1 MLSDRSYMRD
11 SYARP
16 PRPALT
22 WIISAVIAGFIL
34 ENVFERWFVSRMFSD
49 FFALTPAGIAK
60 GHLWQLITYSFVNP
74 TESPLYVLYIIFNVL
89 CLYMLGRELEGL
101 LGTKRFVGLYLSAI
115 VVGAG
120 CWLAV
125 NYRFGGEAFGAW
137 PGVAALFTLY
147 ACLNADQEMPFLFFF
162 FIPVTLKPKY
172 LAWFALAVDFCGLAV
187 WEVFGKAS
195 PLGWCHSAHLGGMLT
210 GYLYYKLVHQ
220 REWRNPDSRADI
232 ELPGWLRKTQ
242 KTAVAA
248 APYKVNITTREDLR
262 AEVDR
267 ILDKINSE
275 GFNSL
280 TAEEK
285 RVLDEAK
292 DSLSRP

>member
-1 MLSDRSYMRD
+1 MRD

-22 WIISAVIAGFIL
+22 WIVSAIIAGFIL
-34 ENVFERWFVSRMFSD
+34 ENLFERWFNSSLFFN
-49 FFALTPAGIAK
+49 FFALSRAGLSK
-60 GHLWQLITYSFVNP
+60 GFVWELITYSFANASENP
-74 TESPLYVLYIIFNVL
+74 VYILLVGFNIL
-89 CLYMLGRELEGL
+89 CLYLLGREMEGL
-101 LGTKRFVGLYLSAI
+101 LGAKRFISLYFGGVLVGGLS
-115 VVGAG
+115 
-120 CWLAV
+120 WLAV
-125 NYRFGGEAFGAW
+125 HYRFADAAFGAW

-147 ACLNADQEMPFLFFF
+147 ACLNADLEIPFLFFF

-172 LAWFALAVDFCGLAV
+172 LAWFAVAVDFCGLV
-187 WEVFGKAS
+187 FWEVFGHPS

-210 GYLYYKLVHQ
+210 GYLYYQFIHQ
-220 REWRNPDSRADI
+220 REWRTPDTAAEI
-232 ELPGWLRKTQ
+232 ELPRWLRKAQ
-242 KTAVAA
+242 KTPVVTE
-248 APYKVNITTREDLR
+248 APFKVNITREDLR

-275 GFNSL
+275 GFAAL

-292 DSLSRP
+292 DSLSRS